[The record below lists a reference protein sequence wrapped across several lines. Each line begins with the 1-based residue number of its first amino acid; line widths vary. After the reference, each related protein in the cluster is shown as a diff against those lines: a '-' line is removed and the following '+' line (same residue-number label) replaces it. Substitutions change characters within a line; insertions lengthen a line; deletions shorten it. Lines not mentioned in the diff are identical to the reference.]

1 MTHVGG
7 TSEIFG
13 NHLGLSQMTIG
24 QLGIERDL
32 QQAKPDEHAVGIM
45 YCQPKHPTLDLVF
58 GLFVLTPSRLA

>member
-1 MTHVGG
+1 MTYVGG

-13 NHLGLSQMTIG
+13 NHLGLSQVTIG

-45 YCQPKHPTLDLVF
+45 
-58 GLFVLTPSRLA
+58 